1 MKKIPKAR
9 WYRIGLLLFLI
20 YLTAFVDRSNIGM
33 AAPLMVKSLGLS
45 TASVGVLLSGFFWGY
60 VLTQIPGGWVAGKFS
75 AKSMIVFALIV
86 WGVAAMLTGMVHSF
100 TALMAVRFLM
110 GLAEGVVW
118 PAFSIYFVNWY
129 PDEERARAINFSE
142 MSLPISSIIMSP
154 LAGWMIHTWNYEIMF
169 ILQGIPPLILA
180 VVFYFLGADS
190 PAKDR
195 LLSKEER
202 DYLEKN
208 KSTAVK
214 EKGSLLEV
222 ITNPKIWVFCVIYFL
237 WITGLYSFGLWMPS
251 LMKQL
256 SSSGI
261 QAIGFLSAIPFIL
274 AAIAMY
280 VTATMSDRRGGKRST
295 FVAVALAI
303 GGIALI
309 VEHFI
314 GLSLVANMIV
324 LIVAGIGI
332 YAAMGPW
339 WAWAMSFVPRN
350 QAGTAN
356 GLINLCGNFGGI
368 VGPIVVGA
376 VAHDGNLINGFYV
389 LGFAMV
395 LGAIL
400 AAFVAGRFKV
410 TDTAEHEA
418 SGKQVQV

>member
-45 TASVGVLLSGFFWGY
+45 TASVGILLSGFFWGY

-154 LAGWMIHTWNYEIMF
+154 LAGWMIHTWNYEMMF

-395 LGAIL
+395 LGALL

-410 TDTAEHEA
+410 TDSAEHEA
-418 SGKQVQV
+418 SGKPVQV

>member
-1 MKKIPKAR
+1 MKNIPKAR

-60 VLTQIPGGWVAGKFS
+60 VITQIPGGWIAGKFS
-75 AKSMIVFALIV
+75 AKSMIVFALII
-86 WGVAAMLTGMVHSF
+86 WGIAAMLTGVVHSF
-100 TALMAVRFLM
+100 SALMAVRFIM

-154 LAGWMIHTWNYEIMF
+154 LAGWMIQKWNYEMMF

-180 VVFYFLGADS
+180 VLFFFLAPDS

-202 DYLEKN
+202 DYLEQN
-208 KSTAVK
+208 KSTAIK
-214 EKGSLLEV
+214 EKGSFLEV
-222 ITNPKIWVFCVIYFL
+222 IANPKIWVFSVIYFL

-256 SSSGI
+256 SSTGI
-261 QAIGFLSAIPFIL
+261 QGIGILSAIPFIL

-280 VTATMSDRRGGKRST
+280 ATATLSDRRGGKRST
-295 FVAVALAI
+295 FVAVALLI
-303 GGIALI
+303 GGMSLI

-339 WAWAMSFVPRN
+339 WAWAMSFVPRD

-376 VAHDGNLINGFYV
+376 VAQNGNLINGFYV

-395 LGAIL
+395 VGSIL
-400 AAFVAGRFKV
+400 AAFVAGRFK
-410 TDTAEHEA
+410 ASHSNEHDAVENSVRA
-418 SGKQVQV
+418 

>member
-45 TASVGVLLSGFFWGY
+45 TASVGILLSGFFWGY

-86 WGVAAMLTGMVHSF
+86 WGAAAMLTGMVHSF

-154 LAGWMIHTWNYEIMF
+154 LAGWMIHTWNYEMMF

-208 KSTAVK
+208 KSTAIK

-222 ITNPKIWVFCVIYFL
+222 IANPKIWVFCVIYFL

-280 VTATMSDRRGGKRST
+280 VTATLSDRRGGKRST

-303 GGIALI
+303 GGLALI

-395 LGAIL
+395 LGAVL

-418 SGKQVQV
+418 SGKPVQV